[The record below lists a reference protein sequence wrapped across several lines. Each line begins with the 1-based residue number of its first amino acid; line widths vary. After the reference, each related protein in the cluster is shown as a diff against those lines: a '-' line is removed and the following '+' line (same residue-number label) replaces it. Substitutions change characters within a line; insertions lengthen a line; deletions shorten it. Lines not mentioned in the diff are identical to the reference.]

1 MDILTHTLY
10 LIGAASFVLGL
21 HLMNSPASA
30 RRGNQ
35 LSAAGMIVAVATTV
49 LVLVQGPALSWIAVV
64 VLVLGLLVGGGAGF
78 VTAQRV
84 KMTAMP
90 QLVSIFNA
98 VGGGAAALIA
108 IYTAIEIAGA
118 ASVTESSG
126 VTDLSI
132 GLDLLI
138 GGVTFSGSL
147 IAGGKLA
154 GKVSGAPIVVP
165 AGQLIN
171 LVLAVVAVAS
181 GIAYIAGFG
190 GVPILILLSACA
202 LALGVLSTLPIGGA
216 DMPVVISLLNA
227 FTGTAV
233 AMAGFV
239 INSTPLIIAGALVG
253 AAGGILTKLMADAMN
268 RSLVSIIA
276 GGFGTADS
284 LTAGPMDAGSGTV
297 REITVDDA
305 WTGRDRDHRS
315 SYSRRPA
322 CCLAPTLG
330 SVVLRWWVSQVRWY
344 PNGRIRRT
352 RCARS
357 HPSRTLL
364 LKCTAAAAFDPLNTA
379 FRAEVDQDI
388 GITHGNPVLRRAG
401 HLPRRQGRPVL
412 GPRNE

>member
-64 VLVLGLLVGGGAGF
+64 VLVLGLLVGGGAGL
-78 VTAQRV
+78 VTARRV

-108 IYTAIEIAGA
+108 IYTAIDIAGG

-154 GKVSGAPIVVP
+154 GKISGAPIVVP
-165 AGQLIN
+165 AGRLIN

-181 GIAYIAGFG
+181 GIAYMAGFG
-190 GVPILILLSACA
+190 GVPILILLSGCA

-216 DMPVVISLLNA
+216 DMPVVISLLL
-227 FTGTAV
+227 
-233 AMAGFV
+233 
-239 INSTPLIIAGALVG
+239 SLIHI
-253 AAGGILTKLMADAMN
+253 
-268 RSLVSIIA
+268 
-276 GGFGTADS
+276 
-284 LTAGPMDAGSGTV
+284 
-297 REITVDDA
+297 
-305 WTGRDRDHRS
+305 
-315 SYSRRPA
+315 
-322 CCLAPTLG
+322 
-330 SVVLRWWVSQVRWY
+330 
-344 PNGRIRRT
+344 
-352 RCARS
+352 
-357 HPSRTLL
+357 
-364 LKCTAAAAFDPLNTA
+364 
-379 FRAEVDQDI
+379 
-388 GITHGNPVLRRAG
+388 
-401 HLPRRQGRPVL
+401 
-412 GPRNE
+412 

>member
-49 LVLVQGPALSWIAVV
+49 VVLVQGPALSWIAVV
-64 VLVLGLLVGGGAGF
+64 VLVLGLLVGGGAGL

-108 IYTAIEIAGA
+108 IYTAIDIAGP

-154 GKVSGAPIVVP
+154 GK
-165 AGQLIN
+165 
-171 LVLAVVAVAS
+171 
-181 GIAYIAGFG
+181 
-190 GVPILILLSACA
+190 
-202 LALGVLSTLPIGGA
+202 
-216 DMPVVISLLNA
+216 
-227 FTGTAV
+227 
-233 AMAGFV
+233 
-239 INSTPLIIAGALVG
+239 
-253 AAGGILTKLMADAMN
+253 
-268 RSLVSIIA
+268 
-276 GGFGTADS
+276 
-284 LTAGPMDAGSGTV
+284 
-297 REITVDDA
+297 
-305 WTGRDRDHRS
+305 
-315 SYSRRPA
+315 
-322 CCLAPTLG
+322 
-330 SVVLRWWVSQVRWY
+330 
-344 PNGRIRRT
+344 
-352 RCARS
+352 
-357 HPSRTLL
+357 
-364 LKCTAAAAFDPLNTA
+364 
-379 FRAEVDQDI
+379 
-388 GITHGNPVLRRAG
+388 
-401 HLPRRQGRPVL
+401 
-412 GPRNE
+412 